1 MRVGGLGRLRR
12 AAGRLGGRSEG
23 RALILLYHRV
33 AKLRT
38 DPWGLAVTPHRFAEH
53 LRVLRE
59 RANPVRLGEL
69 SRALRGGGLPDRSV
83 VVTFDDGYLDNL
95 RNAKPL
101 LERHEVPA
109 TVFIASGFIGQER
122 EFWWDELDRLLLQP
136 GTLPERVRLS
146 VDGKTYEWELGEAA
160 EYTKEDFQS
169 HRGWKA
175 WTESPTPRQRL
186 YTSLYD
192 LLRPLGAGERRRKFA
207 EVRAWRV
214 DGPGRRPRHRPLSV
228 EEIGS
233 LQEGGLVEVGAHT
246 VNHPLLSELP
256 TPAQR
261 REIGQSKARLEEIV
275 GHRVGSF
282 AYPYGKS
289 ADYAAETVDLVRR
302 AGFASACSTVADA
315 VRRSSD
321 PFQLPRVWV
330 RNCSGER
337 LATQLDRWFE
347 D

>member
-1 MRVGGLGRLRR
+1 MTAGAIGRLRR
-12 AAGRLGGRSEG
+12 AGRGGSG
-23 RALILLYHRV
+23 SDGKVLILLYHRV
-33 AKLRT
+33 AKLKS
-38 DPWGLAVTPHRFAEH
+38 DPWGLAVPPGRFAEH
-53 LRVLRE
+53 LEVLGE
-59 RANPVRLGEL
+59 HATPMQLGEL
-69 SRALRGGGLPDRSV
+69 SLALRDGGVPERSV

-101 LERHEVPA
+101 LARYGVPA
-109 TVFIASGFIGQER
+109 TVFVASGFIGQKR
-122 EFWWDELDRLLLQP
+122 EFWWDELDRLVLQP

-146 VDGKTYEWELGEAA
+146 VGGKTYEWELGETA
-160 EYTKEDFQS
+160 EYTKEDFES

-175 WTESPTPRQRL
+175 WTESHTPRQQL
-186 YTSLYD
+186 YTALYD
-192 LLRPLGAGERRRKFA
+192 LLRPLDAGERRRKFA
-207 EVRAWRV
+207 EVRAWRLN
-214 DGPGRRPRHRPLSV
+214 GPGRRPRHRPLSV
-228 EEIGS
+228 AEIGR
-233 LQEGGLVEVGAHT
+233 LEEGDLVEVGAHT

-256 TPAQR
+256 TAVQR
-261 REIGQSKARLEEIV
+261 REIRQSKGRLEEIL
-275 GHRVGSF
+275 GHGVSSF

-289 ADYAAETVDLVRR
+289 ADYAAETVDVVRR
-302 AGFASACSTVADA
+302 AGFACACSTVSGV

>member
-1 MRVGGLGRLRR
+1 VGGLDGLRR
-12 AAGRLGGRSEG
+12 VAGRLGGRSGG
-23 RALILLYHRV
+23 RVLILLYHRV

-53 LRVLRE
+53 LEVLRE
-59 RANPVRLGEL
+59 HANPVQLGEL
-69 SRALRGGGLPDRSV
+69 SRTLGDGGLPDRSV

-95 RNAKPL
+95 LNAKPL
-101 LERHEVPA
+101 LERYRVPA
-109 TVFIASGFIGQER
+109 TVFVASGFIGQKR

-136 GTLPERVRLS
+136 GTLPERVQLS
-146 VDGKTYEWELGEAA
+146 VDGKIYDWELGEAA
-160 EYTKEDFQS
+160 EYTREDFQS

-175 WTESPTPRQRL
+175 WTEVQTPRQRL
-186 YTSLYD
+186 YTALYD
-192 LLRPLGAGERRRKFA
+192 LLRPLGAAERRRKFA

-214 DGPGRRPRHRPLSV
+214 DGPGRRPKHRPLSV
-228 EEIGS
+228 EEIGR
-233 LQEGGLVEVGAHT
+233 LERGGLVEVGAHT
-246 VNHPLLSELP
+246 VNHPLLSEVS
-256 TPAQR
+256 TAVQR
-261 REIGQSKARLEEIV
+261 REIRQSKARLEEIL
-275 GHRVGSF
+275 GHGVNSF

-289 ADYAAETVDLVRR
+289 ADYTTETVDAVRR
-302 AGFASACSTVADA
+302 AGFACACSTVTGV

-347 D
+347 G

>member
-1 MRVGGLGRLRR
+1 VGRLRR
-12 AAGRLGGRSEG
+12 AAGHLVGRSEG

-38 DPWGLAVTPHRFAEH
+38 DPWGLAVAPRRFAEH
-53 LRVLRE
+53 LEVLRE
-59 RANPVRLGEL
+59 RANPVQLGEL
-69 SRALRGGGLPDRSV
+69 TGTLGDGGLPDRSV

-95 RNAKPL
+95 LNAKPL

-109 TVFIASGFIGQER
+109 TVFVATGFIGQER

-136 GTLPERVRLS
+136 GTLPERVRLR
-146 VDGKTYEWELGEAA
+146 VDGETYEWELGEAA
-160 EYTKEDFQS
+160 EYTREDFQG

-175 WTESPTPRQRL
+175 WTGSQTPRQQL
-186 YTSLYD
+186 YTALYD
-192 LLRPLGAGERRRKFA
+192 LLRPLGAAERRRKFA

-214 DGPGRRPRHRPLSV
+214 DGSGRRPRHRPLSV
-228 EEIGS
+228 EEIGR

-246 VNHPLLSELP
+246 VNHPLLSEV
-256 TPAQR
+256 TPAVQR
-261 REIGQSKARLEEIV
+261 REIRQSKARLEEIL
-275 GHRVGSF
+275 GHGVNSF

-289 ADYAAETVDLVRR
+289 ADYGPETVELVRR
-302 AGFASACSTVADA
+302 AGFACACSTVVDV

-321 PFQLPRVWV
+321 PFQLPRIWV

-337 LATQLDRWFE
+337 LAAQLDKWFE
-347 D
+347 L